1 MTQHVLIL
9 CTGNSCRSQM
19 AQVIWQQ
26 LGQGDWNAESAG
38 SRPAGYVH
46 PLALKALE
54 EIGLDISGL
63 HSKSVDQFSG
73 QEFDLAVTVCDHAKE
88 ACPVLPGVETTLH
101 WPFEDPANAT
111 GSDEEKMDC
120 FRRVRDQIRQRIKEY
135 LEKIT
140 FIKNHSRRSD

>member
-1 MTQHVLIL
+1 MNKRVLIL

-26 LGQGDWNAESAG
+26 LGQDDWNAESAG
-38 SRPAGYVH
+38 SKPAGYVH
-46 PLALKALE
+46 PLAFKALE

-73 QEFDLAVTVCDHAKE
+73 QKFDLAVTVCDHAKE

-120 FRRVRDQIRQRIKEY
+120 FRRVRDQICERIKEY
-135 LEKIT
+135 LE
-140 FIKNHSRRSD
+140 R